1 MMHSLHGAVL
11 CVLAAAAVVMQC
23 DAAITCLDEGGNPV
37 DWFIVYKLPII
48 RNSSSKQ
55 VQQGY
60 GYMYM
65 DVHQTALKLSTTGL
79 NTANHAIAHTLQQ
92 IYSNHSSKNV
102 GYLMYNDALPGMDIT
117 EGEYGHTKGD
127 LAFDAS
133 SGFWLVHST
142 PRFPRNSSQSYN
154 WPATANKNGQ
164 TFLCVKFGYDQFET
178 IGQQL
183 MYNYPQVYD
192 SNIPPKLAKNVPSLV
207 KVTQGKHVTTKP
219 WNKQVSLTSSGG
231 QSFDSFAKF
240 SNYGQ
245 DIYSAW
251 LAPSLKSK
259 LSVQTWQNG
268 AGTKMKSYCAG
279 SYHVENILA
288 MNLGSEAFRHSKD
301 HSKWAVTA
309 LKGSKWI
316 CIGDLNRME
325 SQKNRAGGAL
335 CFENAAARK
344 NFLDGI
350 TDTEKCP

>member
-1 MMHSLHGAVL
+1 MHSLHGAVL
-11 CVLAAAAVVMQC
+11 CVLAAAVVMQC
-23 DAAITCLDEGGNPV
+23 DAAITCLDEGGKPV

-65 DVHQTALKLSTTGL
+65 DVRQTALKLSKTGL

-92 IYSNHSSKNV
+92 IYSNHGSSNV
-102 GYLMYNDALPGMDIT
+102 GYLMYSDGLPNSKK
-117 EGEYGHTKGD
+117 GHTKGD
-127 LAFDAS
+127 LAFDKS

-142 PRFPRNSSQSYN
+142 PHFPKKSSQSYN
-154 WPATANKNGQ
+154 WPDSAKRYGQ
-164 TFLCVKFGYDQFET
+164 SFLCVTFGFDQFEE

-183 MYNYPQVYD
+183 MYNYPWIYD
-192 SNIPPKLAKNVPSLV
+192 FNIPPELAKNVPSLV
-207 KVTQGKHVTTKP
+207 KAAHGNHVTSAP
-219 WNKQVSLTSSGG
+219 WNRRVPLTSSGG

-251 LAPSLKSK
+251 LAPFLKSN
-259 LSVQTWQNG
+259 LLVETWQNG
-268 AGTKMKSYCAG
+268 QGKKMNSSCGGPYN
-279 SYHVENILA
+279 VENIRA
-288 MNLGSEAFRHSKD
+288 MKLGSEHFRQTKD

-309 LKGSKWI
+309 PSGSKWI
-316 CIGDLNRME
+316 CIGDINRME
-325 SQKNRAGGAL
+325 SQKKRGGGAL
-335 CFENAAARK
+335 CFENAAAHK

-350 TDTEKCP
+350 TDIEKCNLSRRNEL